1 MGQGNFSPAPGEP
14 GVFRAM
20 DLFLKLIDRINEKIG
35 QAVSTLIILLG
46 MVILYEIIARY
57 LFNRPTIWVHETAQM
72 IFGAYAILLGAYA
85 LRRGAHVNVDI
96 LYGRF
101 NPRTRAVI
109 DLFTWL
115 LFYFFCGLI
124 LVKGWDMAWYSYQI
138 GETESTSFA
147 PPLYPI
153 KMMIPLG
160 ALLILLQGLTKTVK
174 DFILAFRG
182 KEERGEH

>member
-1 MGQGNFSPAPGEP
+1 
-14 GVFRAM
+14 M

-35 QAVSTLIILLG
+35 QAVSFLIVILGL
-46 MVILYEIIARY
+46 VILYEIIARY

-101 NPRTRAVI
+101 NPRTRSVI
-109 DLFTWL
+109 DLFTWV
-115 LFYFFCGLI
+115 LFYIFCGLI
-124 LVKGWDMAWYSYQI
+124 LVKGWEMAWDSYRM

-182 KEERGEH
+182 KEEEHEH

>member
-1 MGQGNFSPAPGEP
+1 
-14 GVFRAM
+14 M
-20 DLFLKLIDRINEKIG
+20 DLFLKLIDRTNEKIG
-35 QAVSTLIILLG
+35 RAVSYLIILLG
-46 MVILYEIIARY
+46 VVIFYEIIARY
-57 LFNRPTIWVHETAQM
+57 IFNRPTIWVHETAQM

-85 LRRGAHVNVDI
+85 LRRGGHVNVEI
-96 LYGRF
+96 LYGKF
-101 NPRTRAVI
+101 APRTRAVI

-124 LVKGWDMAWYSYQI
+124 LVKGWDMAWDSYQM
-138 GETESTSFA
+138 GETDSTSFA

-174 DFILAFRG
+174 DFILAFRE
-182 KEERGEH
+182 KEEEHEH

>member
-1 MGQGNFSPAPGEP
+1 MH
-14 GVFRAM
+14 
-20 DLFLKLIDRINEKIG
+20 LFLKLIDEINEKIG
-35 QAVSTLIILLG
+35 KAVSYLIILLG
-46 MVILYEIIARY
+46 VVILYEIIARY
-57 LFNRPTIWVHETAQM
+57 IFNRPTIWVHETAQM

-85 LRRGAHVNVDI
+85 LRRGGHVNVDI

-101 NPRTRAVI
+101 SPRTRAVI

-115 LFYFFCGLI
+115 LFYIFCGLI
-124 LVKGWDMAWYSYQI
+124 LVKGWDMAWDSYRL
-138 GETESTSFA
+138 GETDSTVFA

-174 DFILAFRG
+174 DFMLAFRG
-182 KEERGEH
+182 KEGTREH